1 MNGKERREF
10 VRQHKTCIFGY
21 GRQKDGPSM
30 SVVYYA
36 MDGDDIV
43 LSTMR
48 ARAKAKAIMRNPKIS
63 LCVLDENWPLTYLLV
78 YGDAQI
84 EEDPNADM
92 IMKVSEIM
100 SGGPIPESKRA
111 QLIEMSKKED
121 RVVVRMKPYA
131 TFESPPRHVYKPSD
145 IDTLTHD
152 LGQNLAWDAD

>member
-10 VRQHKTCIFGY
+10 VREHRTCLFGY
-21 GRQKDGPSM
+21 NRKNDGPSM

-48 ARAKAKAIMRNPKIS
+48 ARAKAKAIMRNPKVS
-63 LCVLDENWPLTYLLV
+63 LCVLDEKWPLTYLQV
-78 YGDAQI
+78 YGKAQI
-84 EEDPNADM
+84 EEDPKADM
-92 IMKVSEIM
+92 LMKISEIM

-111 QLIEMSKKED
+111 PAIALAKKED
-121 RVVVRMKPYA
+121 RVLVRFKPYA
-131 TFESPPRHVYKPSD
+131 TFESPPRHVYKPDD